1 MPDFAPRNKLD
12 SNSMGR
18 SNQALPIFTRK
29 CISPMGQCISPMGQ
43 ADNGLLAQL
52 DEFVRAYRSD
62 SFCLGNDLTHL
73 MSVRDVQAPEAM
85 VLYCGRILEVLSG
98 SALLDIKLS
107 PSQPFA
113 NLCDLERFN
122 LIPQITLFLA
132 HGLRRVANSA
142 RHINYPLTPFEADV
156 VLVYLERW
164 MHWYFCCYEF
174 GPRRKS
180 LAAKPEDMHL
190 STDALLRQ
198 FVLNLE
204 SVNPKDKAAL
214 QSLIA
219 CGGMIWEH
227 SSSVASI
234 LAELLIEQKE
244 FDSAKHVLDSALK
257 AFPEEL
263 RLLQLRALWF
273 SRKGEPDQAVET
285 LNGLTEDEE
294 TVGILGG
301 ALKRLWEKDGKQA
314 LLEKCYAT
322 YRNGWDRSKKSN
334 VYLGI
339 NAATTAL
346 WLKKEQK
353 THEIATKVRDILNDR
368 QNAITKLAGKL
379 RLGFW
384 DELTVAE
391 ANLLLGDLDAAQKIY
406 VAALRETH
414 KIGNREVAEKQA
426 RKILEAQGKS
436 AAVVAAFLEPLRSL
450 ATSL

>member
-1 MPDFAPRNKLD
+1 M
-12 SNSMGR
+12 SE
-18 SNQALPIFTRK
+18 
-29 CISPMGQCISPMGQ
+29 
-43 ADNGLLAQL
+43 ADDGLLAQL
-52 DEFVRAYRSD
+52 DEVVRVYRSH

-73 MSVRDVQAPEAM
+73 ISVRSVQAPEAM

-98 SALLDIKLS
+98 SALEDIKLS

-122 LIPQITLFLA
+122 LIPQVTLFLA

-142 RHINYPLTPFEADV
+142 RHVNYPLTPFEAEV

-174 GPRRKS
+174 GPRRRA
-180 LAAKPEDMHL
+180 LAAKTETMLL
-190 STDALLRQ
+190 SADALLRQ
-198 FVLNLE
+198 FVLDLE

-214 QSLIA
+214 QSLIDR
-219 CGGMIWEH
+219 GGTIWQH

-234 LAELLIEQKE
+234 MAEVLIEQKE
-244 FDSAKHVLDSALK
+244 FDSAKRVLDSALK

-263 RLLQLRALWF
+263 RLLQLLALWF
-273 SRKGEPDQAVET
+273 SRTGVPDQAAQI

-301 ALKRLWEKDGKQA
+301 ALKRLWEKDGKHA
-314 LLEKCYAT
+314 LLEKCYTA
-322 YRNGWDRSKKSN
+322 YRNGWDKSRKSN

-339 NAATTAL
+339 NAAATAL

-353 THEIATKVRDILNDR
+353 THEIAAKVRDILNQR
-368 QNAITKLAGKL
+368 KSAIAQLDGKL

-384 DELTVAE
+384 DELTLAE

-414 KIGNREVAEKQA
+414 KIGNREVAENQA
-426 RKILEAQGKS
+426 RKILLTQGKTEEE
-436 AAVVAAFLEPLRSL
+436 AAAFLEPLHPR
-450 ATSL
+450 